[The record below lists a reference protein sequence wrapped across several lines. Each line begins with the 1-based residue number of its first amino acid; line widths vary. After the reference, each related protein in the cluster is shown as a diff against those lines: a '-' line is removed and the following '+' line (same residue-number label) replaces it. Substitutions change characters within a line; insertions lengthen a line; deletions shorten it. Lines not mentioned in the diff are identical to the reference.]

1 MSKYVFLFLS
11 DFEGFWVRRFLFLI
25 IEEPNL
31 SMSKV
36 KKYREKVQYRLGLY
50 GKFQTLN
57 NNK

>member
-11 DFEGFWVRRFLFLI
+11 DFEGFWVRRFLFLK

-31 SMSKV
+31 SMPKV
-36 KKYREKVQYRLGLY
+36 KKYREKVQYRMGLY